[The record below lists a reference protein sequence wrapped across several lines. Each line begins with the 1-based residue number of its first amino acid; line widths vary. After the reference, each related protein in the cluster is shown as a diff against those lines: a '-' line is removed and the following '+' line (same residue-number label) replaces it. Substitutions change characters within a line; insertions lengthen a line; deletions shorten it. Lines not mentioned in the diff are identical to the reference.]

1 MNAKKILCMVVA
13 LAMAV
18 PVFGRKIHWNDKW
31 DTRKKS
37 IEILVPID
45 GNIDEE
51 TGEVTLNFLQDLG
64 VVKISIVNDNR
75 EIIYEIILDTCQMS
89 IWNFALD
96 TSLEGNAYIKVEN
109 ECGNSVYGRIL

>member
-31 DTRKKS
+31 DTKKKS

-64 VVKISIVNDNR
+64 YVNITIADV
-75 EIIYEIILDTCQMS
+75 
-89 IWNFALD
+89 
-96 TSLEGNAYIKVEN
+96 EGNILYAEGIEALGSLNWAIVLDKEHIRKYVISVSN
-109 ECGNSVYGRIL
+109 EVYEVYGYINF